1 MGFTIQME
9 QLVMDKEKL
18 SYRRL
23 IGRFATGVAVIV
35 GESDGDVI
43 GMTVNSLTSVS
54 LDPLLLLFCAKNES
68 RTADRILSST
78 RFSVNILRRDQQ
90 NVSRRFA
97 GKADVEMKACAREDG
112 FAWVDGANA
121 VFLCEVEH
129 VYPGGDHKII
139 VGRVVSMNGP
149 DDVDEPL
156 VFFDGRYTALQ
167 TLNLEYSVA

>member
-1 MGFTIQME
+1 
-9 QLVMDKEKL
+9 MDKEKIR
-18 SYRRL
+18 YRNL

-35 GESDGDVI
+35 GEADEEVI

-68 RTADRILSST
+68 RTADKILSSG

-90 NVSRRFA
+90 NVSHRFA
-97 GKADVEMKACAREDG
+97 GKTEVEIQACAREDG
-112 FAWVDGANA
+112 FAWVDTANA
-121 VFLCEVEH
+121 VFFCEIEH

-139 VGRVVSMNGP
+139 VGRVVGMNGP

-156 VFFDGRYTALQ
+156 VFFNGRYTALQ
-167 TLNLEYSVA
+167 TVKLDYSAA